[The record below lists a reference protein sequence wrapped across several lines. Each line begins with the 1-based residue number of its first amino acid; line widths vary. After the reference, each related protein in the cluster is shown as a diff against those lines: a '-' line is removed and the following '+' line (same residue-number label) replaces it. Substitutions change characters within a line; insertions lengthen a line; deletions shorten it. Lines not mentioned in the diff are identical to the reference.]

1 VNKKLTNKKLM
12 LIGNPNVGK
21 SAIFSRLTGVKVI
34 VSNYHG
40 TTVEYTKGYLKLGDD
55 RMEIVDIPGIYS
67 LEPTMKAEEI
77 AVKIFEEAV
86 KEKNENIFINVI
98 DSTNLER
105 NLNLTYEL
113 IKRDIPL
120 IVVLNFWD
128 EAGHTGVSIN
138 REKLENILGVPVI
151 TTCGITGEGI
161 KSLVDNLHNAKRSN
175 FISKRISKDI
185 TEKSKWE
192 QIGEIIE
199 QVQKLKHRHHT
210 IGEKLSDFSIHP
222 LSGLLVAIIVLGLSF
237 SIIRL
242 IGESLIT
249 YLLEPMF
256 ENYWTP
262 VLLKISALFNGNGIL
277 HDILIGQVIDG
288 KISYLDSMGM
298 LSTGLFVPIAM
309 ILPYITAF
317 YFVLSFLED
326 SGYLPRLGILVDN
339 LMHKLGIHGLAII
352 PMLLG
357 IGCNV
362 PGALSTRMLETRREK
377 FIASTLMAIAV
388 PCMAQI
394 AMIFGLLGR
403 YGLKAII
410 IVFVVLFVV
419 WVILGLLMNKF
430 VKGTSPEI
438 FTEIPPYRI
447 PYFKSLLKK
456 LWMRIVW
463 FIKEAVPYVLLGVLI
478 INILYVLHVIDFLGN
493 LVGPIITGLMGLPKE
508 TVGALIVGFL
518 RKDVAVGMLVPLG
531 LSMKQMIIS
540 SVILTMYFPCIA
552 TFTVLLKELGTKD
565 MVKSATIMILSTLIV
580 GTILNLV
587 L

>member
-1 VNKKLTNKKLM
+1 MNNKQNINKLL

-40 TTVEYTKGYLKLGDD
+40 TTVEYTKGYLKLGDT
-55 RMEIVDIPGIYS
+55 RKEIVDIPGIYS
-67 LEPTMKAEEI
+67 FEPTIKAEEV
-77 AVKIFEEAV
+77 AVKIFEDAE
-86 KEKNENIFINVI
+86 KNKNENIFINII

-113 IKRDIPL
+113 IKKNVPL

-128 EAGHTGVSIN
+128 EAGHTGISIDS
-138 REKLENILGVPVI
+138 EKLENILGVPVI

-161 KSLVDNLHNAKRSN
+161 KKLVDNLYKATESD
-175 FISKRISKDI
+175 FLSKQSIDNTNGKN
-185 TEKSKWE
+185 KWE
-192 QIGEIIE
+192 QIGKIINA
-199 QVQKLKHRHHT
+199 VQILKHRHHT
-210 IGEKLSDFSIHP
+210 IGERLSDFSIHP
-222 LSGLLVAIIVLGLSF
+222 LGGFIVAIIVLGLSF

-256 ENYWTP
+256 ENFWTP
-262 VLLKISALFNGNGIL
+262 VLLKISALFNGNGII

-288 KISYLDSMGM
+288 KINYLNAMGM

-339 LMHKLGIHGLAII
+339 MMHKLGIHGLAII

-357 IGCNV
+357 VGCNV
-362 PGALSTRMLETRREK
+362 PGALSTRILETRREK

-394 AMIFGLLGR
+394 AMVFGLLGK

-410 IVFVVLFVV
+410 VVFGILFIV
-419 WVILGLLMNKF
+419 WIILGLLMNKF

-447 PYFKSLLKK
+447 PYFKSLLEK
-456 LWMRIVW
+456 LWMRVLW
-463 FIKEAVPYVLLGVLI
+463 FVKEAVPYVLLGVLI
-478 INILYVLHVIDFLGN
+478 INILYVLHIIDFLGN
-493 LVGPIITGLMGLPKE
+493 LVGPVITGMMGLPKE

-540 SVILTMYFPCIA
+540 SVILTMYFPCVA
-552 TFTVLLKELGTKD
+552 TFTVLLKELGFKD
-565 MVKSATIMILSTLIV
+565 MIKSTVIMILSTLIV
-580 GTILNLV
+580 GSILNLI

>member
-1 VNKKLTNKKLM
+1 MNKKLTNKKLM

-40 TTVEYTKGYLKLGDD
+40 TTVEFTRGYLKLGDD

-67 LEPTMKAEEI
+67 LEPTIKAEEI

-175 FISKRISKDI
+175 LISKRISKDI

-222 LSGLLVAIIVLGLSF
+222 LSGLLVAIIVLGLSL

-249 YLLEPMF
+249 YLFEPMF

-262 VLLKISALFNGNGIL
+262 ILLKISALFNGNGIL

-339 LMHKLGIHGLAII
+339 LMHKLGLHGLAII

-362 PGALSTRMLETRREK
+362 PGALSTRMLETRKEK

-419 WVILGLLMNKF
+419 WVILGLLMNRF

-552 TFTVLLKELGTKD
+552 TFTVLLKELGAKD